1 MAPVQ
6 TCVYL
11 SEQRGSSVIGLFS
24 GLHSQDEF
32 SHCCQKRK
40 CPSVLVAELWGS
52 ENSHSRCK
60 TSLVLANGAVE
71 RNHFLRKC
79 FKVCFLIFLGLFL
92 ATMLNS
98 AVTLLLT
105 VAVGVTNKSAK
116 CKSEQLN
123 LNIRQKFISSFL
135 IEKWIHRD
143 SPHLFWSRK
152 IFQSSTENIQWL
164 TFPLIKCNHHLKTT
178 FRICLG

>member
-1 MAPVQ
+1 MAAVQ

-11 SEQRGSSVIGLFS
+11 SEQRGSSVIGSFS

-40 CPSVLVAELWGS
+40 CPSVPVAELWGS

-60 TSLVLANGAVE
+60 TAVVLANGAVE
-71 RNHFLRKC
+71 TYDTEEVFQSLLPHFSW
-79 FKVCFLIFLGLFL
+79 FIFSYYAKLCSNL
-92 ATMLNS
+92 
-98 AVTLLLT
+98 
-105 VAVGVTNKSAK
+105 VADCCCCSYTNKSAK

-123 LNIRQKFISSFL
+123 FSIRQKFISSFL

-143 SPHLFWSRK
+143 LPHLF
-152 IFQSSTENIQWL
+152 
-164 TFPLIKCNHHLKTT
+164 
-178 FRICLG
+178 